1 MEIPHFEYGS
11 FTEEEIC
18 LSRWYQIYFNIY
30 PQMFLQEIAI
40 LFIYYLFHVLLDL
53 IDFRNEK
60 SFIPHDIFHL
70 SLLYQMS
77 YRWCSKMRFSWVESP
92 SSCHLNCEDKNI
104 IK

>member
-1 MEIPHFEYGS
+1 MLRPNVSEDVREGEMADFKTFNKFETYFYMEIPHFEYGS
-11 FTEEEIC
+11 FSEEEIC

-53 IDFRNEK
+53 IDFGNEK

-70 SLLYQMS
+70 SLL
-77 YRWCSKMRFSWVESP
+77 
-92 SSCHLNCEDKNI
+92 
-104 IK
+104 